1 MVYWWEPAV
10 LMEKKMTK
18 KLEKLSPT
26 RRIFITSLA
35 SVDACEEIIPE
46 EISTDTLKEIID
58 IASHLTAKWDRVQ
71 TLAEK
76 RLKVIE
82 EVERMVC

>member
-1 MVYWWEPAV
+1 MI
-10 LMEKKMTK
+10 KKPK
-18 KLEKLSPT
+18 KRLEKVRPT
-26 RRIFITSLA
+26 RRIFIMSLA
-35 SVDACEEIIPE
+35 SVEACEEIIPE